1 MRASDKYEK
10 FVADLTALLLRDRR
24 ASEVSHGRH
33 NYLPGAA
40 VLHQIDVSFVD
51 GVTDPSKIVLIEC
64 KCLKRTVTLAH
75 VKVLKATVDD
85 IATGPALGR
94 PVHGLIVS
102 LKRLQP
108 AAVAYAGYYGIQ
120 AQCVADGPEYD
131 FSYDELRLVART
143 GVSFA
148 VGYASAEGY
157 AVRNCIRCG
166 EWFRAAANLELCEAC
181 NSSHCGVD

>member
-1 MRASDKYEK
+1 MRASDKYEE
-10 FVADLTALLLRDRR
+10 FVADLTRLLIRDRR
-24 ASEVSHGRH
+24 ASEVSSGRR
-33 NYLPGAA
+33 NRLRGAA
-40 VLHQIDVSFVD
+40 GVLHQIDVSFLD
-51 GVTDPSKIVLIEC
+51 EVTDPPKVVLIEC
-64 KCLKRTVTLAH
+64 KCLKKTVTLAH
-75 VKVLKATVDD
+75 AKVLKATVDD

-94 PVHGLIVS
+94 SVHGLIVS

-108 AAVAYAGYYGIQ
+108 AAIGYARYYGIQ

-157 AVRNCIRCG
+157 AAGR
-166 EWFRAAANLELCEAC
+166 EDSED
-181 NSSHCGVD
+181 VDSI